1 MPKPLLGELLIEHN
15 VINRE
20 QLEKAIE
27 VQKKEGGLIGII
39 LINLGYIDE
48 PTLVKYLA
56 LQAEMVVK
64 SEKQES

>member
-1 MPKPLLGELLIEHN
+1 MPKPLLGEILIENN
-15 VINRE
+15 VITQE

-39 LINLGYIDE
+39 LVNLGYLDE

-56 LQAEMVVK
+56 RQAEMVVK
-64 SEKQES
+64 SEQQ

>member
-1 MPKPLLGELLIEHN
+1 MPKPLLGELLIENN
-15 VINRE
+15 VITRE

-39 LINLGYIDE
+39 LVNLGYIDE

-56 LQAEMVVK
+56 LQAEMVIK
-64 SEKQES
+64 AEKQES

>member
-1 MPKPLLGELLIEHN
+1 MPKPLLGEILIENN
-15 VINRE
+15 VITKD

-39 LINLGYIDE
+39 LVNLGYIDE

-56 LQAEMVVK
+56 RQAEMVVK
-64 SEKQES
+64 SEQQ